1 MAETTVSPVELAAV
15 GFDRLKADR
24 ERLDRIDRYIRGEHD
39 GPYIPKSATEEYKLL
54 AKRAVFN
61 VLPLLVKTPSQAMA
75 VDGYRRTLEPA
86 EDLDDAE
93 APETEVPEEW
103 RAWQDQ
109 RMDARQVP
117 VHRAALTYGQSFVT
131 VLRDPADPARPV
143 IRGVSPRLMH
153 ASYDDPAADALPL
166 WALQVEAMPE
176 KEGAE
181 VRAWL
186 YDRANVYDLMVGG
199 KDGPRLVTQA
209 PHGFDNLCPVVR
221 FAPDID
227 LEGRVTGVVEPMIP
241 IQDRV
246 NQTVFDLLV
255 SQTFGSFKVRTISGM
270 APEFKR
276 DPETGEILV
285 DANGR
290 PIPIPIQAD
299 ASRFLVAPDPDTKF
313 NVLDETP
320 LGGFLEAIE
329 LGTKHMAALSQLPPM
344 YLGVGNLTNLSAE
357 AMAAA
362 EMAMSRAV
370 DEYQHFLG
378 ESWELVL
385 FLCAVVKGVEPDT
398 GAEVLWKDA
407 GSRSLAQTVDALG
420 KAVQMLKVP
429 ARAMWPRIPGVTARD
444 VEEWAQMA
452 EADDPGLKMAD
463 AMASAVAPAA
473 LTEGSAGGDD
483 A

>member
-1 MAETTVSPVELAAV
+1 MAETTVSPVDLAAL
-15 GFDRLKADR
+15 GFERLKGDR
-24 ERLDRIDRYIRGEHD
+24 ERLDRIDRYIRGDHD

-54 AKRAVFN
+54 AKRATTN
-61 VLPLLVKTPSQAMA
+61 YLPLLVKTPTQAMA
-75 VDGYRRTLEPA
+75 VDGYRRSTDPA
-86 EDLDDAE
+86 ADPE
-93 APETEVPEEW
+93 AVEVPEEW

-131 VLRDPADPARPV
+131 VLRDPADPARPI
-143 IRGVSPRLMH
+143 IRGVSPRLLH

-166 WALQVEAMPE
+166 WALQVEGLPE

-186 YDRANVYDLMVGG
+186 YDGTNVYDFMVGG
-199 KDGPRLVTQA
+199 KDGPRFLTLA

-241 IQDRV
+241 IQDRT

-255 SQTFGSFKVRTISGM
+255 SQTFGSFKVRTISGL

-285 DANGR
+285 DADGR

-299 ASRFLVAPDPDTKF
+299 ASRFLVAPDADTKF
-313 NVLDETP
+313 NQLDETP
-320 LGGFLEAIE
+320 LGGFLDAIE
-329 LGTKHMAALSQLPPM
+329 MGTKHMAALSQLPPM
-344 YLGVGNLTNLSAE
+344 YLGVGTMTNLSAE
-357 AMAAA
+357 AMASA
-362 EMAMSRAV
+362 EMALSRAV
-370 DEYQHFLG
+370 DEFKHALG
-378 ESWELVL
+378 ESWELVMS
-385 FLCAVVKGVEPDT
+385 LCARMKGVEPDPR
-398 GAEVLWKDA
+398 AEVMWKDVE
-407 GSRSLAQTVDALG
+407 SRSLSQTVDALG
-420 KAVQMLKVP
+420 KAVQMLQVP

-444 VEEWAQMA
+444 VEEWSQMA
-452 EADDPGLKMAD
+452 EADDPGLRMAD
-463 AMASAVAPAA
+463 AMASAVTPVPAVTDS
-473 LTEGSAGGDD
+473 LAGGDD